1 MKKMSVL
8 VLSLLAMALTF
19 SGCGKDKQPGPP
31 PVELELSSQEAPLSW
46 RGSLVCDI
54 RIVSGNGGYK
64 IVFPKQITIYSGPG
78 PQTVD
83 YYPGEIL
90 ALHIE
95 GGDHIIIERKL
106 LTDDWVYGCFMVTD
120 SKDQKRIIEVV
131 NDLEFGYPSK
141 SYFEKLESQYCND
154 PNYWQE

>member
-54 RIVSGNGGYK
+54 RIVSGNGGYR
-64 IVFPKQITIYSGPG
+64 IVFPKQIIVYSGLVRE
-78 PQTVD
+78 TVD
-83 YYPGEIL
+83 YSDEIF

-95 GGDHIIIERKL
+95 RGDHIIVERKL
-106 LTDDWVYGCFMVTD
+106 LTNQWVGGYFMVTD
-120 SKDQKRIIEVV
+120 SKDQKRIIEVG
-131 NDLEFGYPSK
+131 NDCVFSDPD
-141 SYFEKLESQYCND
+141 FEKLESQYCND